1 MADVQVILESWAR
14 IRTTFGMFDVAAFEF
29 SSGREHL
36 ALVASGPELHNRP
49 LVRLQSACLT
59 GTAML
64 AELCDCRR
72 QLLRSLELVHQ
83 TGSGCVVYL
92 DQEGRG
98 HGLVEK
104 VAQLAEMNAGADT
117 VDAAVRRSV
126 PPDVRRYDEAAVVL
140 ARVVGSAP
148 IRLLT
153 NNPHKV
159 GLVVD
164 AGVDVVERVPVLT
177 EPTPGNRAYL
187 EVKKRRLG
195 HLLDNV

>member
-1 MADVQVILESWAR
+1 
-14 IRTTFGMFDVAAFEF
+14 MFEAAAFEF

-36 ALVASGPELHNRP
+36 ALVASGAQLHTRP

-72 QLLRSLELVHQ
+72 QLLLSLELVHQ
-83 TGSGCVVYL
+83 AGSGCVVYL

-117 VDAAVRRSV
+117 VDAAARRGV
-126 PPDVRRYDEAAVVL
+126 PPDLRRYDEAATVL
-140 ARVVGSAP
+140 ARIVGSAP

-153 NNPHKV
+153 NNPRKLQ
-159 GLVVD
+159 LVVD
-164 AGVDVVERVPVLT
+164 AGVDVAERVPLLT
-177 EPTPGNRAYL
+177 EPTPGNRSYL
-187 EVKKRRLG
+187 QVKKRRLG